1 MVNWLHISLAVGMLI
16 SGCVNTISKKA
27 QNRSVAPGYDPEPH
41 SFTHPWFQ
49 TIIMFLGEFLCF
61 FGFLYQRN
69 KARKLLS
76 GETNSSDIQSD
87 KSPEDKEKQQ
97 KELDAV
103 ANTRVWQPI
112 LMLPTFLDL
121 LGTSLGGIGL
131 VYCEASIW
139 QMLRG
144 SIIVFTGLLS
154 WVFLKRKI
162 ALYRW
167 FAIFLTICGLAA
179 VGYSNILI
187 DNEKS
192 ESSSVGSGERFSLLT
207 IVQDVLLG
215 SSSGG
220 GHKEPGKGM
229 VVVGILCILCGQ
241 LVAAMQM
248 VVEEKLL
255 KGRSLAPMHIVG
267 LEGMIGFL
275 LMLFVVLP
283 AMFFIPGNQ
292 KSPVGYDTYEN
303 SWDAILQMGHSTLI
317 LCCGILYCLS
327 IAFYNFFGLSV
338 TKHLTCVHRTLIDAC
353 RTIFVW
359 SFDLIVGI
367 EHWSVWSFLE
377 LGGFAF
383 LICGTLIYNGII
395 KLPCFSYAD
404 PNVCKKPEEK
414 NEDKSDDEKQPLLA
428 SDNKD
433 SINN

>member
-1 MVNWLHISLAVGMLI
+1 MVNWLHLCLAFGMLF

-27 QNRSVAPGYDPEPH
+27 QNRSKAPGYDKESH

-69 KARKLLS
+69 KVRKQLADEA
-76 GETNSSDIQSD
+76 GKKIERD
-87 KSPEDKEKQQ
+87 EKAQ
-97 KELDAV
+97 KELDSIV
-103 ANTRVWQPI
+103 NTRIWQPI

-144 SIIVFTGLLS
+144 SIIVFTGILS
-154 WVFLKRKI
+154 WIFLKRKL
-162 ALYRW
+162 AMYRW

-179 VGYSNILI
+179 VGSSNILI
-187 DNEKS
+187 DNEDQ
-192 ESSSVGSGERFSLLT
+192 SSSSSGDTFTIATLLED
-207 IVQDVLLG
+207 ILLG
-215 SSSGG
+215 SSSGE
-220 GHKEPGKGM
+220 GHKGHSKYM
-229 VVVGILCILCGQ
+229 VIVGILCILCGQ

-255 KGRSLAPMHIVG
+255 KGRSFAPMHIVG
-267 LEGMIGFL
+267 LEGMLGFL

-283 AMFFIPGNQ
+283 AMFFIPGSQ
-292 KSPVGYDTYEN
+292 KSPLGYDTYEN
-303 SWDAILQMGHSTLI
+303 SWDAILQMGHSTMI

-359 SFDLIVGI
+359 AFDLIVGI

-395 KLPCFSYAD
+395 KLPCFSYED
-404 PNVCKKPEEK
+404 PNVCKKPEEQAPAD
-414 NEDKSDDEKQPLLA
+414 ETQPLLKSDD
-428 SDNKD
+428 KD
-433 SINN
+433 SINR